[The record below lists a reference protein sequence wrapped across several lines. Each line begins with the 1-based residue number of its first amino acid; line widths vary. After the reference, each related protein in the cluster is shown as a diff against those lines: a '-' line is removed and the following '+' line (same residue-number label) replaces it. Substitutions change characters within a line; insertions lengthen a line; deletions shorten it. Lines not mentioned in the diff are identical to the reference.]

1 MTYAHIRLLP
11 REALLRAVI
20 FDCPMPLLGAFTL
33 QELGLE
39 IDTVNEVLRESRPFS
54 LGIM

>member
-20 FDCPMPLLGAFTL
+20 FDCPAYAEPIVM
-33 QELGLE
+33 E
-39 IDTVNEVLRESRPFS
+39 
-54 LGIM
+54 